1 MNTKKIVVLADI
13 ESVRVPF
20 SSFDKA
26 LKEISKQG
34 EIASVKF
41 YGYSAKRTKDYAEFI
56 ADNNYDALSSLAGK
70 RKGKLDL
77 RQVIDAVKISAHPN
91 VDAIFIMYGKGNI
104 KPLISYLRGLGIEV
118 YAGVIEPDDNSSK
131 CNQTVILEE
140 GLLYT
145 QIKHTKPAKAPRPA
159 PRPAQQYAPAPQY
172 AQAPAPQYAPAAAP
186 APAPAASEDDDIIAK
201 LAALLG
207 D

>member
-20 SSFDKA
+20 TSFEKG
-26 LKEISKQG
+26 LKEVAKYG
-34 EIASVKF
+34 DIAGCKF
-41 YGYSAKRTKDYAEFI
+41 YGYSAKRTKDYADFI
-56 ADNNYDALSSLAGK
+56 ADNSYDALSSLAGK

-77 RQVIDAVKISAHPN
+77 RQVIDATRLAETRKI
-91 VDAIFIMYGKGNI
+91 DGIFLMYGKGNI
-104 KPLISYLRGLGIEV
+104 KPLISYLRNLGMEV
-118 YAGVIEPDDNSSK
+118 YAGVISPDDNSTK

-145 QIKHTKPAKAPRPA
+145 QISHAKIAAPK
-159 PRPAQQYAPAPQY
+159 
-172 AQAPAPQYAPAAAP
+172 AAP
-186 APAPAASEDDDIIAK
+186 APAPAPAAAPFAAPAAAPNAAPKPAANSDDDDMIAK
-201 LAALLG
+201 LTALLS

>member
-20 SSFDKA
+20 SSFEKA
-26 LKEISKQG
+26 LREVSKQG

-77 RQVIDAVKISAHPN
+77 RQVIDAVKISAYPN
-91 VDAIFIMYGKGNI
+91 VDAFFIMYGKGNI

-118 YAGVIEPDDNSSK
+118 YAGVTEPDENSSK
-131 CNQTVILEE
+131 CNQTIILEG

-145 QIKHTKPAKAPRPA
+145 QMKHPKPAKAPRVA
-159 PRPAQQYAPAPQY
+159 RPAAPA
-172 AQAPAPQYAPAAAP
+172 AAPQYAPAP
-186 APAPAASEDDDIIAK
+186 APKAPAASEDDDIIAK

>member
-20 SSFDKA
+20 TSFEKA
-26 LKEISKQG
+26 LKEVSKYG
-34 EIASVKF
+34 DVAGCKF
-41 YGYSAKRTKDYAEFI
+41 YGYSAKRTKDYADFI

-77 RQVIDAVKISAHPN
+77 RQVIDATRLAENRKI
-91 VDAIFIMYGKGNI
+91 DGIFLLYGKGNI
-104 KPLISYLRGLGIEV
+104 KPLISYLRNLGIEV
-118 YAGVIEPDDNSSK
+118 YAGVITPDDNSAK
-131 CNQTVILEE
+131 CNQTIILEE

-145 QIKHTKPAKAPRPA
+145 QVSHAAPKK
-159 PRPAQQYAPAPQY
+159 
-172 AQAPAPQYAPAAAP
+172 AAP
-186 APAPAASEDDDIIAK
+186 APAPAPAARPAARPAAANDDDDIIAK

>member
-20 SSFDKA
+20 SSFEKA
-26 LKEISKQG
+26 LREVSKQG

-77 RQVIDAVKISAHPN
+77 RQVIDAVKISAYPN
-91 VDAIFIMYGKGNI
+91 VDAFFIMYGKGNI
-104 KPLISYLRGLGIEV
+104 KPLISYLRSLGIEV
-118 YAGVIEPDDNSSK
+118 YAGVTEPDENSAK
-131 CNQTVILEE
+131 CNQTVILEG

-145 QIKHTKPAKAPRPA
+145 QMKHPKPAKAPRVA
-159 PRPAQQYAPAPQY
+159 RPAAPVA
-172 AQAPAPQYAPAAAP
+172 APQYAPAPAAPQYAP
-186 APAPAASEDDDIIAK
+186 APAPAPAPASEDDDIIAK

>member
-20 SSFDKA
+20 NSFEKA
-26 LKEISKQG
+26 LKEVAKYG
-34 EIASVKF
+34 DIAGCKF

-77 RQVIDAVKISAHPN
+77 RQVIDATRLAEIRKI
-91 VDAIFIMYGKGNI
+91 DGIFLMYGKGNI
-104 KPLISYLRGLGIEV
+104 KPLISYLRNLGIEV
-118 YAGVIEPDDNSSK
+118 YAGVIRPDENSAK
-131 CNQTVILEE
+131 CNQTIILEE

-145 QIKHTKPAKAPRPA
+145 QVSHAAPAKKAAPAPA
-159 PRPAQQYAPAPQY
+159 PRAA
-172 AQAPAPQYAPAAAP
+172 APAAAP
-186 APAPAASEDDDIIAK
+186 APKAAPAPAPKKADDDDIIAK

-207 D
+207 E